1 MNTILRVALLTL
13 ATTNINYTNTTTSGT
28 NEIAIYNLMNNE
40 GVIEL
45 LYKINEGYKI
55 VYDYCENLELNDG
68 YIFKNEKP
76 DCLFNYSYIDSNNG
90 INLYIIQRDVR
101 TMFKDY
107 KNTVC
112 KTKDIECGEM
122 TIVLKIVDII
132 NSAITIIM
140 EDVNNP
146 NIWINL
152 KVIDFY
158 PQIDFLKYAVNNVEL
173 LTNITLKKDKI
184 NLLLTIEK
192 NKLEEDM
199 NRLGVEK
206 YLNYAYNY
214 IGNPIKRVGSYFGE
228 TIGETIDKIIPELNV
243 DTKIIIIIILIILLK
258 KL

>member
-1 MNTILRVALLTL
+1 MNFILRASLLAL
-13 ATTNINYTNTTTSGT
+13 ATTSVNYNNTT
-28 NEIAIYNLMNNE
+28 EIANYYIMEKEN
-40 GVIEL
+40 VIDL

-68 YIFKNEKP
+68 YIFKNDKP

-90 INLYIIQRDVR
+90 INLYTIKKDIR

-112 KTKDIECGEM
+112 KTKDIECGEF
-122 TIVLKIVDII
+122 TIVLKMIDII
-132 NSAITIIM
+132 NSAITIIV

-146 NIWINL
+146 NIWNNL
-152 KVIDFY
+152 RVIDFY
-158 PQIDFLKYAVNNVEL
+158 PQIEFLKYAVNNVDF

-184 NLLLTIEK
+184 NMLLTIEK
-192 NKLEEDM
+192 NKLSDNM
-199 NRLGVEK
+199 NRIGVEK

-214 IGNPIKRVGSYFGE
+214 IGTPIKRVGSYISSFIGE
-228 TIGETIDKIIPELNV
+228 TLGGTIDKIIPELKL